1 MREKCKDIVAL
12 LSDDNLLAES
22 RRNRQ
27 PPHNRRPSEV
37 DPLTIS
43 KGDGPLQST
52 ASSRRD
58 SHQSAGRSSRKSF
71 EDLQSI
77 DEDAAMQ
84 LALDQSKAEYESLQL
99 ASRSKYTVGKHPL
112 YLSVYL

>member
-1 MREKCKDIVAL
+1 
-12 LSDDNLLAES
+12 
-22 RRNRQ
+22 
-27 PPHNRRPSEV
+27 
-37 DPLTIS
+37 
-43 KGDGPLQST
+43 
-52 ASSRRD
+52 
-58 SHQSAGRSSRKSF
+58 
-71 EDLQSI
+71 LQSI